1 MPTVVLKVWSNIH
14 HLQQAYAGFSMLS
27 FQHKITLKQRFITP
41 SIELIN
47 AFSEQYLA
55 QHYQSCFIAEID
67 NKVTIAFDMHDSFEV
82 NPYLIEHCDF
92 YVKRSYAPS
101 YIETLNHK
109 AKCIPYG
116 PFYEVYSNQ
125 FDPFLLQRGL
135 KVSLEWK
142 LRIRSMMR
150 AFPLLDNITSMPR
163 EAKLSAITP
172 AKSNK
177 IIFSVNMHDPFDNP
191 NRSQENIDRRI
202 ELIEQRADIVRAL
215 RKEFPKQFIG
225 GVKDNATAR
234 KFSPD
239 CILKDPDFFKKEN
252 YIQNLQQAAIG
263 ISSQGLFNSIGGKF
277 GEYIALGKAIVTTPL
292 DYFQGEGLIEGENF
306 LAGNTVDKMVEHCT
320 TLMSDT
326 EFISQMSEKNQLYYQ
341 EFLKPDKKINN
352 ICSKINLF
360 GEDKL
365 G

>member
-1 MPTVVLKVWSNIH
+1 MLSVVLKVWSNTH

-27 FQHKITLKQRFITP
+27 FQNKITLKQKFISP
-41 SIELIN
+41 SAKFLN

-55 QHYQSCFIAEID
+55 QHYQSCFIAVID
-67 NKVTIAFDMHDSFEV
+67 NKITIAFDMHDSFEV

-92 YVKRSYAPS
+92 YVKRSYDPS

-109 AKCIPYG
+109 DKCIPYG

-150 AFPLLDNITSMPR
+150 AFPLFDNITTMPR

-172 AKSNK
+172 VKSNK

-202 ELIEQRADIVRAL
+202 ELIEQRANIVRAL

-239 CILKDPDFFKKEN
+239 CILQDPDFFKKEN

-292 DYFQGEGLIEGENF
+292 DYFQGEGLIEGVNF
-306 LAGNTVDKMVEHCT
+306 LAGNTVDKMVEHCVSLINT
-320 TLMSDT
+320 PELLT
-326 EFISQMSEKNQLYYQ
+326 QMSEKNQWYYQ
-341 EFLKPDKKINN
+341 SYLKPDKKINN
-352 ICSKINLF
+352 ILSRI
-360 GEDKL
+360 
-365 G
+365 

>member
-1 MPTVVLKVWSNIH
+1 MPTVVLKVWSNTH

-27 FQHKITLKQRFITP
+27 FQNKIELKQKFESVP
-41 SIELIN
+41 AELVN

-67 NKVTIAFDMHDSFEV
+67 NKVTIAFDMHDSYEI

-92 YVKRSYAPS
+92 YVKRSYEPS

-109 AKCIPYG
+109 DKCIPYG

-135 KVSLEWK
+135 KINLEWK
-142 LRIRSMMR
+142 RRIRSMMR
-150 AFPLLDNITSMPR
+150 AFPLLDNITTMPR
-163 EAKLSAITP
+163 EKKLSGLTP
-172 AKSNK
+172 NTSTK
-177 IIFSVNMHDPFDNP
+177 IIFSVNMHDPYDNS

-215 RKEFPKQFIG
+215 RKEFPNQFIG
-225 GVKDNATAR
+225 GVKDNDTAR

-277 GEYIALGKAIVTTPL
+277 GEYLALGKAVVTTPL
-292 DYFQGEGLIEGENF
+292 DYYQGEGLSEGVNY
-306 LAGNTVDKMVEHCT
+306 LSGNTVDTMVEHCV
-320 TLMSDT
+320 TLLESPQLITAMSAN
-326 EFISQMSEKNQLYYQ
+326 NQQYYQ
-341 EFLKPDKKINN
+341 GFLKPDEKINH
-352 ICSKINLF
+352 ILSKI
-360 GEDKL
+360 K
-365 G
+365 